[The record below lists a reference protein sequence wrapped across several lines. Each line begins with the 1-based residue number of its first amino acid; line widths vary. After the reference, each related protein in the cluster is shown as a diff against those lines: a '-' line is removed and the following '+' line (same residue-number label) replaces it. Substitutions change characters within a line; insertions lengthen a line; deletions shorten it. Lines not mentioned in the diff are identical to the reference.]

1 MSTTDNWL
9 IHDHHK
15 YDEML
20 TECEMAAEMADWKD
34 AIRLFNQ
41 FTTELNLHM
50 QLEDEVLYPIFED
63 KQNDDDDEMS
73 ILHEEHENIVRLL
86 RDLVCVI
93 KTKNIDHFMDSLVP
107 LHEAMNEHNEH
118 EEIVFERL
126 GSDSLLTRRDEIMEQ
141 LSAIKAQKGY
151 KSKEWI
157 F

>member
-50 QLEDEVLYPIFED
+50 QLEDEVLYPILRTN
-63 KQNDDDDEMS
+63 KMMMTMRCPYYMKS
-73 ILHEEHENIVRLL
+73 MKILFGYY
-86 RDLVCVI
+86 VI
-93 KTKNIDHFMDSLVP
+93 SFAL
-107 LHEAMNEHNEH
+107 
-118 EEIVFERL
+118 
-126 GSDSLLTRRDEIMEQ
+126 
-141 LSAIKAQKGY
+141 
-151 KSKEWI
+151 
-157 F
+157 